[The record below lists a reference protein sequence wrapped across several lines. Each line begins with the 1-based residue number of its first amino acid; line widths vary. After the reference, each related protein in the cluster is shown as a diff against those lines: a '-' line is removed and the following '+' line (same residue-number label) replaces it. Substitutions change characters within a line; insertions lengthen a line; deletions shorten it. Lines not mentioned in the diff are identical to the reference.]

1 MSVYE
6 NKIIVIVIAF
16 IEFFGKGRGY
26 YLEICNSTFESH
38 CIWSMF
44 ELPNEIAKDYVNMI
58 FRIAQYEK
66 KISAML
72 RGDLFINAAC
82 VTSLYYT
89 LCMFKGIFKWDKKWE

>member
-72 RGDLFINAAC
+72 TWWFVYKR
-82 VTSLYYT
+82 SLRNVFVLHALYV
-89 LCMFKGIFKWDKKWE
+89 